1 MIDEGLGTVR
11 MFRDL
16 IAISLSKRVIM
27 DCSLKLLQC

>member
-16 IAISLSKRVIM
+16 IAISLSKRVM